1 MRISEIQQ
9 QLPPEEQSVPVR
21 RALAWSLLL
30 VVIAVGVLLYFRYAR
45 ELVPLL
51 HALRA

>member
-21 RALAWSLLL
+21 RVLAWSLVL
-30 VVIAVGVLLYFRYAR
+30 VVLAVGLVLYFRYAR
-45 ELVPLL
+45 EIQPLL

>member
-21 RALAWSLLL
+21 RALAWSLVL
-30 VVIAVGVLLYFRYAR
+30 VVLAVGLFLYFRYAR
-45 ELVPLL
+45 ELQPLL
-51 HALRA
+51 DALRA

>member
-21 RALAWSLLL
+21 RALVWSLLL
-30 VVIAVGVLLYFRYAR
+30 VVIAAGVVLYFRYAGQ
-45 ELVPLL
+45 LQPLL
-51 HALRA
+51 GAHG

>member
-30 VVIAVGVLLYFRYAR
+30 VVIAVGLFLYFRYAR
-45 ELVPLL
+45 AVEPLL
-51 HALRA
+51 HALHA

>member
-21 RALAWSLLL
+21 RALAWSVLLG
-30 VVIAVGVLLYFRYAR
+30 VIAAGIALYFRYAAR
-45 ELVPLL
+45 LEPLIGGIGS
-51 HALRA
+51 

>member
-21 RALAWSLLL
+21 RALVWSLLL
-30 VVIAVGVLLYFRYAR
+30 VVIIAGIVFYFRYER
-45 ELVPLL
+45 QLQPLIGS
-51 HALRA
+51 RG